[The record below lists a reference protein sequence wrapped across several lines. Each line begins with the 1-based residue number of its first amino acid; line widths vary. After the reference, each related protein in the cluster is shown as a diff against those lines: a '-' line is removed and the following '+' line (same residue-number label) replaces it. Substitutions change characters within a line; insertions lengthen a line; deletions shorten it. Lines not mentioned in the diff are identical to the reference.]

1 MLKSKKARIWAK
13 ENWQS
18 LLVAVGQIKELAKES
33 RLRAGKGKVIVCG
46 TLRVVVTAAQQDKC
60 VVDRT
65 ERETNELLQELVIQ
79 QRKKWNR
86 KKTKQQ
92 QTEITVKS
100 LQSQLHSAFVKEQDL
115 WLELAELQQEDLES
129 GCGFSSMPKDQDLI
143 DREVTC
149 HYPWGESKIT
159 LYRQYCSSNSTTY

>member
-1 MLKSKKARIWAK
+1 MVKSKKARIWAK

-33 RLRAGKGKVIVCG
+33 RLRAGKGKAIVCG

-86 KKTKQQ
+86 KKNKTAANRNN
-92 QTEITVKS
+92 S
-100 LQSQLHSAFVKEQDL
+100 EQF
-115 WLELAELQQEDLES
+115 AE
-129 GCGFSSMPKDQDLI
+129 P
-143 DREVTC
+143 VA
-149 HYPWGESKIT
+149 
-159 LYRQYCSSNSTTY
+159 